1 MFHIFVLIYDINEFK
16 SHKINNNNNNNNNN
30 NKKLNIYSSQ

>member
-16 SHKINNNNNNNNNN
+16 SHKINIIN